1 MLVVGEGRHPVNVS
15 SGSGSGGSSAGTAL
29 VPVNHH
35 TARSEWPQQI
45 LLSLP
50 GVTRAKLSEFDVNL
64 QKMLVRLHIL
74 ARYVITVPVYIV
86 CDIYMHNRHIYWSLI
101 FVNYNIYYTI

>member
-1 MLVVGEGRHPVNVS
+1 MLVVGEGRYPVNVS
-15 SGSGSGGSSAGTAL
+15 SGGGAGTAL
-29 VPVNHH
+29 VHVNHH

-64 QKMLVRLHIL
+64 QKMLVSMHIL
-74 ARYVITVPVYIV
+74 ARYVITVSVYIV
-86 CDIYMHNRHIYWSLI
+86 CDIYMHNRHKYWSLI
-101 FVNYNIYYTI
+101 FVTAQL